1 MDWQT
6 ILNIAA
12 GVALIIGAFL
22 IEYFKASSVFRG
34 FIAQLI
40 ADAEWVFSDVEKAG
54 KQKMDWV
61 IAKLYER
68 YIPAFLKPFFT
79 ESKLREIVQIVFDK
93 VKDFA
98 DLQVE
103 RLKAAY
109 EKEKAEREETFRS
122 ALEEAE
128 PAEDAGTRTVVE
140 KKASKKAVR

>member
-1 MDWQT
+1 MNWNMV
-6 ILNIAA
+6 INIAA

-22 IEYFKASSVFRG
+22 IEYFKTSSVFRG

-40 ADAEWVFSDVEKAG
+40 SDAEWVFSDVEKAG

-79 ESKLREIVQIVFDK
+79 ESKLREIVQIIFDK

-103 RLKAAY
+103 RLKASY

-122 ALEEAE
+122 ALEKAE
-128 PAEDAGTRTVVE
+128 PTADAGTRTGVA
-140 KKASKKAVR
+140 KKASKKTVK

>member
-12 GVALIIGAFL
+12 GVALILGAFL
-22 IEYFKASSVFRG
+22 IEYFKTSSVFRG

-54 KQKMDWV
+54 KKKMAWV
-61 IAKLYER
+61 IEKLYG
-68 YIPAFLKPFFT
+68 YIPAVLRPLFP
-79 ESKLREIVQIVFDK
+79 SGKLEEIVQMVFDK

-109 EKEKAEREETFRS
+109 EKEKAEREGTFRLAQNES
-122 ALEEAE
+122 NTG
-128 PAEDAGTRTVVE
+128 AGAGAGVAT
-140 KKASKKAVR
+140 KASKKTK